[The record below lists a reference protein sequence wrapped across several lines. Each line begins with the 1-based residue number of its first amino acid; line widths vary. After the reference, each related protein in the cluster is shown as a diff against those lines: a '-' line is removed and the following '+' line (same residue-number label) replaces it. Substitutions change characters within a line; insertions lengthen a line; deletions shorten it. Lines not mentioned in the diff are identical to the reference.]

1 MVSGAATPFTELSFC
16 VEVGALPSEEGCC
29 GCVFPEGCWEADGE
43 EGREEKE
50 LGPLE
55 EGAGEGELGILKGS
69 FSGGL
74 ATMREVVF
82 PDFERERCAEFKGE
96 QEGLGA
102 SKGDPCLIVERED
115 ALKSI
120 TPFAPG

>member
-1 MVSGAATPFTELSFC
+1 MESVAAPFTELLFC
-16 VEVGALPSEEGCC
+16 AEVDALPSEEECC
-29 GCVFPEGCWEADGE
+29 GCIFPGGCWEADGE

-55 EGAGEGELGILKGS
+55 EGAGEGEFGILKGS

-96 QEGLGA
+96 REGLRA
-102 SKGDPCLIVERED
+102 SKGEPCLIVE
-115 ALKSI
+115 
-120 TPFAPG
+120 